1 MSTNERKLGR
11 DRPIALASVKIS
23 MADTAANELDQALSR
38 EKILGLLDGEIV
50 TNGKRVVRL
59 LNDRRLLCLWDNKL
73 SRHG

>member
-38 EKILGLLDGEIV
+38 EKILGLLDGKIV
-50 TNGKRVVRL
+50 TNGKRGVRL
-59 LNDRRLLCLWDNKL
+59 LNDRRRLCLWDNKL